1 MRDLGLIYR
10 GVTPKRRNM
19 STPVK
24 PVTAAAAPDPKP
36 QYELAGPNVIVAGVR
51 RELLQ
56 FVDYLALIHRVVFSK
71 PLVITSGKD
80 SVHVASS
87 LHGQGLA
94 VDFRT
99 KDLLPDE
106 QQVLLM
112 LLAYAAPS
120 NHVAV
125 FDERA
130 LGGEAHIHLEY
141 HGT

>member
-1 MRDLGLIYR
+1 MGI
-10 GVTPKRRNM
+10 
-19 STPVK
+19 PVK

>member
-10 GVTPKRRNM
+10 GITPKRRQM
-19 STPVK
+19 GTPVK
-24 PVTAAAAPDPKP
+24 PVTVTAAPDPKP

>member
-1 MRDLGLIYR
+1 MG
-10 GVTPKRRNM
+10 
-19 STPVK
+19 TPVK

-51 RELLQ
+51 RELMQ
-56 FVDYLALIHRVVFSK
+56 FVDYLALVHRVVFSK
-71 PLVITSGKD
+71 PLVITSGID
-80 SVHVASS
+80 GAHVASS
-87 LHGQGLA
+87 MHPAGLA

-106 QQVLLM
+106 QGLLLA

-141 HGT
+141 RGS

>member
-10 GVTPKRRNM
+10 GITPKRRQM
-19 STPVK
+19 GIPVK

-141 HGT
+141 HGS